1 MKRRVDGRKR
11 SASRF
16 GLRREGLLFKEKEG
30 NEMKLFLSVMICL
43 LSFVGHG
50 TSLDGQQSSLA
61 AGEWWGGF
69 EINQRYT
76 VMRIRFSQEGAEIKG
91 TLTMTLPPWGQ
102 TGALNQVNFQSPNL
116 HFEWVNNQAPVIFEG
131 QLSGSGDLITGSVQ
145 SGSQRGTFQL
155 LHSVILDEKIF
166 DQYVGEYQI
175 GPDSYVSIR
184 RPSAGEPSTGI
195 EYTQHDRSNPTRR
208 WGNLFP
214 ISETAF
220 VAGPGRWV
228 PHPFEINATFVKNE
242 HGEVTL
248 KWKPTDS
255 AEVIGKKV
263 KPHLSDDEE
272 VKFSNGDVT
281 IAGTL
286 TLPLTKGPH
295 PAVVLISGSD
305 GGLRGWNAFAQ
316 FFTQHGIA
324 ALSYDKRGF
333 GASTGTIVGATINDM
348 AGDAAAGVRYLQKRS
363 DIAPDKVGVWS
374 ISQGGWM
381 APVVATTTPNVA
393 FIILHAGPAVSP
405 RLQARM
411 ELVSN
416 LAGLK
421 QEELNEAI
429 AYQNLYLDAMN
440 SDEAYDKLQ
449 AAFEQARQRGVRWVW
464 NPGTKEQLRAQ
475 WTRPNVDFDP
485 VPVLEKVKCPV
496 LALFGGKD
504 GLVPPEGNVS
514 IMEAALK
521 KAGNKDFTIKVLP
534 GVNHNF
540 QLPGMGSWGFQS
552 SGKTPPGYYDVMI
565 EWLKKRVHV
574 P

>member
-1 MKRRVDGRKR
+1 MTRFLIGVGCLILIACFDG
-11 SASRF
+11 SAPP
-16 GLRREGLLFKEKEG
+16 
-30 NEMKLFLSVMICL
+30 
-43 LSFVGHG
+43 
-50 TSLDGQQSSLA
+50 QQSSLT

-69 EINQRYT
+69 EINQNYT
-76 VMRIRFSQEGAEIKG
+76 VMRIRFSQDGAVIKG
-91 TLTMTLPPWGQ
+91 TLAMTLPPWGR
-102 TGALNQVNFQSPNL
+102 TGALNQVSFQSPNL
-116 HFEWVNNQAPVIFEG
+116 HFEWVNNQGPLIFEG
-131 QLSGSGDLITGSVQ
+131 HLSGSGDLITGSVQ
-145 SGSQRGTFQL
+145 SGSQQGTFQL
-155 LHSVILDEKIF
+155 VHGVILAEKIF

-175 GPDSYVSIR
+175 APDSYVSIR
-184 RPSAGEPSTGI
+184 RPPVGEPSAGI
-195 EYTQHDRSNPTRR
+195 DYTLHDRSNPTRR

-214 ISETAF
+214 ISETTF

-228 PHPFEINATFVKNE
+228 PHPMEISASFVKNE
-242 HGEVTL
+242 QGEVTL

-255 AEVIGKKV
+255 PEVVGKKV
-263 KPHLSDDEE
+263 KHHLSDEEE
-272 VKFSNGDVT
+272 VKFSNGNVT

-305 GGLRGWNAFAQ
+305 GGLRGWSAFAQ
-316 FFTQHGIA
+316 FFAQHGIA

-333 GASTGTIVGATINDM
+333 GASTGTIVGATIYDM
-348 AGDAAAGVRYLQKRS
+348 AGDAAAGVRYLQKRP
-363 DIAPDKVGVWS
+363 DIASLKVGVWA

-416 LAGLK
+416 LANLK
-421 QEELNEAI
+421 QEELNEAV

-440 SDEAYDKLQ
+440 SDEAYDKVQ
-449 AAFEQARQRGVRWVW
+449 AAFEQWRNRGVRWVW

-496 LALFGGKD
+496 LAFFGGKD

-514 IMEAALK
+514 IMETALK
-521 KAGNKDFTIKVLP
+521 RAGNKDFTIKVLP
-534 GVNHNF
+534 GVNHSF

-552 SGKTPPGYYDVMI
+552 SGKTPAGYYDVMI
-565 EWLKKRVHV
+565 EWLTKRVNR
-574 P
+574 